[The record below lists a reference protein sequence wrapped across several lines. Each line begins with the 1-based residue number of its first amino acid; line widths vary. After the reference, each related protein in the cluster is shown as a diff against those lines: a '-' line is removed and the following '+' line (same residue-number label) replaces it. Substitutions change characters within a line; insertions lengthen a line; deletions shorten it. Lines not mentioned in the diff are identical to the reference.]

1 MEKPVYISDCYE
13 MVDKAKE
20 RGVQTEGIAR
30 LDSALRHQADLIG
43 RIESEGLEVT
53 DSPRYFE
60 SIERCDDLAWEA
72 AVLLLRHAELEGK

>member
-1 MEKPVYISDCYE
+1 MENLTILDCYE

-30 LDSALRHQADLIG
+30 LDSALKSQADLID
-43 RIESEGLEVT
+43 RIESKGLEIT
-53 DSPRYFE
+53 DSPRYLE

-72 AVLLLRHAELEGK
+72 AKELEGK